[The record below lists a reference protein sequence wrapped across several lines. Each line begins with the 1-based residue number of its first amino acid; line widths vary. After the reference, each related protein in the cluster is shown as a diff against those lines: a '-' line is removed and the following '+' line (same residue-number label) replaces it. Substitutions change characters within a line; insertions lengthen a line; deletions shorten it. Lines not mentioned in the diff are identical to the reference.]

1 MIESW
6 FEINGHE
13 HPDAPKVRWG
23 LTKDD
28 VTYKDIFRMPPYRRV
43 DIGFSARL
51 KEEGKES
58 KIPTFNCIKSA
69 WFSLEVFNLLAVNNT
84 ISYLW
89 IKDARNVEYGV
100 PNYLTGR
107 RVNAKLVIKF

>member
-1 MIESW
+1 
-6 FEINGHE
+6 
-13 HPDAPKVRWG
+13 
-23 LTKDD
+23 
-28 VTYKDIFRMPPYRRV
+28 MPPYRRV
-43 DIGFSARL
+43 DIGFTARL
-51 KEEGKES
+51 KEEGADS
-58 KIPTFNCIKSA
+58 KFPIFKPISSA

-107 RVNAKLVIKF
+107 RVNAKLIVKF

>member
-1 MIESW
+1 
-6 FEINGHE
+6 
-13 HPDAPKVRWG
+13 
-23 LTKDD
+23 
-28 VTYKDIFRMPPYRRV
+28 RRV

-51 KEEGKES
+51 KEEGKKS
-58 KIPTFNCIKSA
+58 KYAAMDYIKSA
-69 WFSLEVFNLLAVNNT
+69 WFSLEVFNLLDIDNT

-107 RVNAKLVIKF
+107 RVNAKLVVKF